1 MTPQDAA
8 QAEKIL
14 RDFITENPRI
24 VLDAPDVMRALL
36 ATHDQTL
43 GQNIVDLRSVAMRRL
58 EAQLGRLE
66 ETNRSVIA
74 AAYDNLAGTQQIHR
88 ALLKIMEPTDFGG
101 FLTMIGTEMVDI
113 LRIDYACLI
122 LETQNQ
128 SPNPNLAPLGP
139 IVKPA
144 PSGFVAD
151 YLSQNLA
158 AKVTLRRVTKPNV
171 FVYPEAMDPMGSE
184 ACLQLDFGAGTLP
197 GLLILAAKDA
207 EQFSPAQG
215 TDLLTFFATIFER
228 ALRRWLA

>member
-8 QAEKIL
+8 QAEEIL

-36 ATHDQTL
+36 ASHDQTL

-101 FLTMIGTEMVDI
+101 FLSMIGTEMVDI

>member
-36 ATHDQTL
+36 ASHDQTL

-101 FLTMIGTEMVDI
+101 FLSTIGTEMVDI

-128 SPNPNLAPLGP
+128 SPDPNLAPLGP
-139 IVKPA
+139 VVKPA

-151 YLSQNLA
+151 YLSQNLVA
-158 AKVTLRRVTKPNV
+158 RVALRRVTKPHV

>member
-1 MTPQDAA
+1 MTPQDVA
-8 QAEKIL
+8 QAEEIL

-36 ATHDQTL
+36 ATHDETL

-122 LETQNQ
+122 VETQNQ
-128 SPNPNLAPLGP
+128 SPDPNLAPLGP
-139 IVKPA
+139 FVKPA
-144 PSGFVAD
+144 PSGFVAN
-151 YLSQNLA
+151 YLSQNLV
-158 AKVTLRRVTKPNV
+158 AKVTLRRVTEPNI
-171 FVYPEAMDPMGSE
+171 FVYPEAIGPMGSE

-207 EQFSPAQG
+207 GQFSPAQG

>member
-1 MTPQDAA
+1 MIPQDAA

-14 RDFITENPRI
+14 RDFIIENPRI

-36 ATHDQTL
+36 ATHDETL

-74 AAYDNLAGTQQIHR
+74 AAYDNLAGTQQIHS

-122 LETQNQ
+122 VETQNQ
-128 SPNPNLAPLGP
+128 NPDPNLAPLGP
-139 IVKPA
+139 FVKPA
-144 PSGFVAD
+144 PSGFLAN
-151 YLSQNLA
+151 YLSQNLVE
-158 AKVTLRRVTKPNV
+158 KVTLRRVTEPNI
-171 FVYPEAMDPMGSE
+171 FVYPEAIGPMGSE

>member
-8 QAEKIL
+8 QADEIL

-36 ATHDQTL
+36 ASHDQTL

-101 FLTMIGTEMVDI
+101 FLSMIGTEMVDI

>member
-8 QAEKIL
+8 QAEEIL

-24 VLDAPDVMRALL
+24 VLDAPGVMRALL
-36 ATHDQTL
+36 ATHDETL

-58 EAQLGRLE
+58 EAQLGKLE
-66 ETNRSVIA
+66 KTNRSVIA

-128 SPNPNLAPLGP
+128 SPDPNLAPLGP
-139 IVKPA
+139 VVKPA

-158 AKVTLRRVTKPNV
+158 AKVILRRVTEPNV
-171 FVYPEAMDPMGSE
+171 FVYPIAMGPMGSE